1 MAKAIQTARIH
12 GRDATAGVGA
22 LGTQGAGA
30 VAEAQLMMLEGQVTI
45 LERAER
51 ACVSLDARDRAGM
64 AIRSSRRVTAPTTDW
79 PIGGFPAL
87 IDESAPGF
95 SFSQ

>member
-1 MAKAIQTARIH
+1 MVKAVQTARVH
-12 GRDATAGVGA
+12 GPDATERVDA

-30 VAEAQLMMLEGQVTI
+30 VAEAQVMMLEGQVTI

-79 PIGGFPAL
+79 SIGGSPR
-87 IDESAPGF
+87 
-95 SFSQ
+95 